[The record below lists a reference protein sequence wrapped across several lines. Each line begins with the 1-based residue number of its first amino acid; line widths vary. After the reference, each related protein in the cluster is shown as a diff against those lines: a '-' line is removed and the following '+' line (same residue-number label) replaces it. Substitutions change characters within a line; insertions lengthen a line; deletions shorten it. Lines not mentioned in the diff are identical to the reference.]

1 MELSSYNISH
11 TNANNETIRTNALKV
26 VTTEND
32 SQDILGGLI
41 HALTK
46 TPKEYQASST
56 VDYKLI
62 LFQSNA
68 IGRDGITELIERQN
82 KYLHKFLLFQ

>member
-1 MELSSYNISH
+1 MDGLNLKGLDMELSSHNISH
-11 TNANNETIRTNALKV
+11 TNANDETMQTNALKV

-32 SQDILGGLI
+32 SQAILDGHF

-46 TPKEYQASST
+46 TPKEYQASSI

-62 LFQSNA
+62 SYQDNA
-68 IGRDGITELIERQN
+68 IGRDDIAELIER
-82 KYLHKFLLFQ
+82 